1 MSAASLPSRIRRLP
15 SPESLLRYF
24 RTLAVMHS
32 AGVNLL
38 KALQQLSHDPDPVL
52 SEVCLSIQG
61 QLQEGQALSRSMA
74 RCEGVFSPF
83 QLASV
88 SLGEKSGQLDRILLR
103 LAEVEES
110 SMAIRRRIVSALA
123 QPAFTLALAVVGLTL
138 FMPGFVFRAYLQ
150 LVDSL
155 SIESDGAFAAIL
167 SFMRLTQSPLFWG
180 LAIGLL
186 ALLTFVLWVP
196 SQREVFF
203 RSLLLFLRNV
213 PGLGQYFRGVYA
225 RGRSWEGLLA
235 GAEAVLMVSPLRST
249 LGKSL
254 QAAYTARFAS
264 ALASQLEAGIPALT
278 ALQPAVRAS
287 GSLLLQLQ
295 EKNMTLALERG
306 ESLATALEQA
316 EILPGLLV
324 QMVRVGEESGKL
336 SELLFKVAQFF
347 QQEMEE
353 RLESSLALL
362 EPLVICLLG
371 VLMGGFAILMIYPL
385 AKVVQ
390 SL

>member
-1 MSAASLPSRIRRLP
+1 MSAASLPSRVRRLP

-24 RTLAVMHS
+24 RTMAVMHS

-38 KALQQLSHDPDPVL
+38 LALKQLSNDPDPVM
-52 SEVCLSIQG
+52 SEVSLSIQG
-61 QLQEGQALSRSMA
+61 QLQEGQSLSSAMG
-74 RCEGVFSPF
+74 RCEGIFSPY

-88 SLGEKSGQLDRILLR
+88 TLGEKSGRLDHSLNR
-103 LAEVEES
+103 LAEVEEAR
-110 SMAIRRRIVSALA
+110 MVIRRRIASALA
-123 QPAFTLALAVVGLTL
+123 QPAFTLALVVVGLTL

-155 SIESDGAFAAIL
+155 EIESDGAFATIISL
-167 SFMRLTQSPLFWG
+167 MRATQSPLCWG
-180 LAIGLL
+180 VVLGLL
-186 ALLTFVLWVP
+186 ALLAFVLWVP

-203 RSLLLFLRNV
+203 RSLLLCLRNV
-213 PGLGQYFRGVYA
+213 PVLGQYFRGVYS
-225 RGRSWEGLLA
+225 RGRAWDGLLA
-235 GAEAVLMVSPLRST
+235 GAEALLMVSPLRST

-254 QAAYTARFAS
+254 QAAYTSRFAA
-264 ALASQLEAGIPALT
+264 ALASQIEAGIPALG
-278 ALQPAVRAS
+278 ALKPAVAAS

-295 EKNMTLALERG
+295 EKNISLAMERG
-306 ESLATALEQA
+306 ESVATALEQS

-336 SELLFKVAQFF
+336 PELLFKVAQFYRA
-347 QQEMEE
+347 EMEE

-362 EPLVICLLG
+362 EPMVVCLLG
-371 VLMGGFAILMIYPL
+371 LIMGGFAILMIYPL

>member
-1 MSAASLPSRIRRLP
+1 MSAASLPSRVRRLP
-15 SPESLLRYF
+15 SSESLLRYF

-32 AGVNLL
+32 AGVHLL
-38 KALQQLSHDPDPVL
+38 LALEQLSNDPDPAMG
-52 SEVCLSIQG
+52 EVCLSIKG
-61 QLQEGQALSRSMA
+61 QLQEGQPLSGSMA
-74 RCEGVFSPF
+74 RCEGVFSPY

-88 SLGEKSGQLDRILLR
+88 TLGEKSGQLDRILLR

-110 SMAIRRRIVSALA
+110 RMVIRRRIVSALA
-123 QPAFTLALAVVGLTL
+123 QPAFTLLLAVVGLTL

-167 SFMRLTQSPLFWG
+167 SFMRLTQSPVFWG
-180 LAIGLL
+180 LAIGSL
-186 ALLTFVLWVP
+186 ALLVFVLWVP
-196 SQREVFF
+196 TQREVFF

-213 PGLGQYFRGVYA
+213 PGLSQYFRGVYT

-235 GAEAVLMVSPLRST
+235 GAEALLMVSPLRST

-254 QAAYTARFAS
+254 QAAYTVRFAS

-306 ESLATALEQA
+306 ESLATALEQG

-347 QQEMEE
+347 KEEMEE

-362 EPLVICLLG
+362 EPLVICVLG